1 MKRRGVRLALLALFL
16 VVAAGA
22 GVTLFQGDRRAAALR
37 NSAREFDLASQRV
50 QAAVTEART
59 ALQAAVVAGQ
69 GTDFWLPRATASV
82 ESARVELAALK
93 QRSADGSV
101 LNDLDAASA
110 ALDQADEVR
119 AELGRL
125 LRNDLRTQASAVV
138 LGRGLE
144 SVASVAERV
153 EGARLGELSY
163 VDAELAAVRAYEVLA
178 AGVVMALGLVLIG
191 LLMPVAVADASSEAA
206 LVTDSESPRRDTAS
220 SLSLSPPVESRKAAQ
235 AAAPAA
241 TPAPTPA
248 PVTAVSVSPSTTAA
262 VANATTETA
271 PVQVDRRKAP
281 ELRAAADLCTDFAR
295 LVDGQELPALLDRAA
310 KLLDATGFIVWMA
323 EPGGQS
329 LRPALAHGYPPN
341 ALARLPAI
349 ARHADNATAAA
360 FRHAEMQ
367 IVRTNGMSPGAIVVP
382 VLGPSGCIG
391 AIAAEVRHG
400 REASE
405 SVRALAR
412 IVAAQL
418 STLLGASAEAASGGA
433 GQSAAAEGTAARQ
446 VG

>member
-22 GVTLFQGDRRAAALR
+22 GVTLFQGDQRTAALR
-37 NSAREFDLASQRV
+37 NSVREFDLASQRV
-50 QAAVTEART
+50 QAAITETRT
-59 ALQAAVVAGQ
+59 ALQAAVVPGQ
-69 GTDFWLPRATASV
+69 GTDFWLPRATASI

-93 QRSADGSV
+93 QRSTDGSV

-119 AELGRL
+119 AELARL

-144 SVASVAERV
+144 SAASVAERV
-153 EGARLGELSY
+153 EGARLGEFSY
-163 VDAELAAVRAYEVLA
+163 ADAELAAVRAYEVLA
-178 AGVVMALGLVLIG
+178 AGVVLALGLVLIG
-191 LLMPVAVADASSEAA
+191 LLMPVVAEAASEPASSTER
-206 LVTDSESPRRDTAS
+206 DSGSRRRDTAPGSLALS
-220 SLSLSPPVESRKAAQ
+220 SPSEPRVE
-235 AAAPAA
+235 APAA
-241 TPAPTPA
+241 PPAPAPA
-248 PVTAVSVSPSTTAA
+248 PVTVPVSPSTDSVVASAA
-262 VANATTETA
+262 AGSAA
-271 PVQVDRRKAP
+271 VQVDRRKAP

-310 KLLDATGFIVWMA
+310 RLLDATGFIVWMA

-349 ARHADNATAAA
+349 TRHADNATAAA

-418 STLLGASAEAASGGA
+418 STLLGASTEAAGGGS

>member
-16 VVAAGA
+16 VVAAA
-22 GVTLFQGDRRAAALR
+22 AAVTMYEGDQRAAALR
-37 NSAREFDLASQRV
+37 RSTREFDLASQRA
-50 QAAVTEART
+50 QASLADART
-59 ALQAAVVAGQ
+59 SLQASLAPGQ
-69 GTDFWLPRATASV
+69 GLDYWLPKAA
-82 ESARVELAALK
+82 ESLEAARTELNGLK
-93 QRSADGSV
+93 QRSADGSA

-110 ALDQADEVR
+110 TLDQVEELRVEV
-119 AELGRL
+119 ARL
-125 LRNDLRTQASAVV
+125 LRNDLRTQASAAVF
-138 LGRGLE
+138 GRGLE
-144 SVASVAERV
+144 AFAATIERV
-153 EGARLGELSY
+153 EGARLTELSQAD
-163 VDAELAAVRAYEVLA
+163 VELAALRSYELLG
-178 AGVVMALGLVLIG
+178 AGVVLALGLVLIG
-191 LLMPVAVADASSEAA
+191 LLMPAATVETSSEAGGAAEAATPQHEATFAA
-206 LVTDSESPRRDTAS
+206 LD
-220 SLSLSPPVESRKAAQ
+220 LSPPVESKVEAPPPRTARETSPAGPT
-235 AAAPAA
+235 APAVEEIA
-241 TPAPTPA
+241 VPPA
-248 PVTAVSVSPSTTAA
+248 S
-262 VANATTETA
+262 A

-295 LVDGQELPALLDRAA
+295 LVDGQEMPALLDRAA

-329 LRPALAHGYPPN
+329 LRPALAHGYPPK

-412 IVAAQL
+412 IVAAQI
-418 STLLGASAEAASGGA
+418 STLLAASAEAAASSTEPGTA
-433 GQSAAAEGTAARQ
+433 TADTTAARQ
-446 VG
+446 VV

>member
-16 VVAAGA
+16 AVAAGA
-22 GVTLFQGDRRAAALR
+22 GVTLFQGDQRATAQR
-37 NSAREFDLASQRV
+37 NSLREFDLASQRAQV
-50 QAAVTEART
+50 AVVDART
-59 ALQAAVVAGQ
+59 SLLAAVVPGQ
-69 GTDFWLPRATASV
+69 GSDYWLPKGGEALAA
-82 ESARVELAALK
+82 ARGELAALK
-93 QRSADGSV
+93 QRTSDGSV

-110 ALDQADEVR
+110 ALDQADELRGEVT
-119 AELGRL
+119 RL
-125 LRNDLRTQASAVV
+125 LRNDLRTQAAAAV

-144 SVASVAERV
+144 HLATAAERI
-153 EGARLGELSY
+153 EGARTGEFSHA
-163 VDAELAAVRAYEVLA
+163 DAELAAIRAYELLG
-178 AGVVMALGLVLIG
+178 AGVVLALGLVLMG
-191 LLMPVAVADASSEAA
+191 LLLPAGAADLAANEQAAEEQAESAPDASFA
-206 LVTDSESPRRDTAS
+206 
-220 SLSLSPPVESRKAAQ
+220 SLSLSPTTESRAGRAEAQ
-235 AAAPAA
+235 VAPPAAAEPPAVNA
-241 TPAPTPA
+241 AAASSTPM
-248 PVTAVSVSPSTTAA
+248 
-262 VANATTETA
+262 
-271 PVQVDRRKAP
+271 QVDRRKAP

-295 LVDGQELPALLDRAA
+295 LMDAQEMPALLDRAA

-323 EPGGQS
+323 DPSGQS
-329 LRPALAHGYPPN
+329 LRPALAHGYPAK

-360 FRHAEMQ
+360 YRHAEMQ

-418 STLLGASAEAASGGA
+418 STLL
-433 GQSAAAEGTAARQ
+433 SAAAGAAAGGADQVTPAEDAAARQ

>member
-1 MKRRGVRLALLALFL
+1 MKRRGVRMALLALFL

-22 GVTLFQGDRRAAALR
+22 GVTLFQGDQRAAALR

-50 QAAVTEART
+50 QAAVTETRT
-59 ALQAAVVAGQ
+59 ALQAAVVPGQ
-69 GTDFWLPRATASV
+69 GSDFWLPRATASV

-119 AELGRL
+119 AELARL

-153 EGARLGELSY
+153 EGARLGELAY
-163 VDAELAAVRAYEVLA
+163 VDAELAAGRAYEVLA
-178 AGVVMALGLVLIG
+178 AGVVLALGLVLIG

-220 SLSLSPPVESRKAAQ
+220 SLSLSPPVESRT
-235 AAAPAA
+235 AAPAA
-241 TPAPTPA
+241 TPAPIPA
-248 PVTAVSVSPSTTAA
+248 PVAAVLVPPSTTAA
-262 VANATTETA
+262 VANAATETA
-271 PVQVDRRKAP
+271 SVQVDRRKAP

-418 STLLGASAEAASGGA
+418 STLLGASAEASGGA